1 VNLSGR
7 STLAMALNAALRG
20 DPGAIAELSA
30 AGNSQIVAAADE
42 LPGPLVLTGEAVATV
57 LQGLVERK
65 LDPADCQAWA
75 SFVRRGYVS
84 NAAGGATDSL
94 DIDYELT
101 RDEQIADAVSRLDEL
116 GDVIDGEI
124 SDDEAFELIHSLR

>member
-1 VNLSGR
+1 MNLNEG

-20 DPGAIAELSA
+20 NTGAIAELSA

-42 LPGPLVLTGEAVATV
+42 LPGPLVLTGEAVAAV

-75 SFVRRGYVS
+75 SFVRWGSVPT
-84 NAAGGATDSL
+84 AAGGITESL
-94 DIDYELT
+94 DIDYELA